1 MDAVDLAFFMLVL
14 QLTKLQ
20 LEDLELDLLMIL
32 QAEEERKEQHKLG
45 RSRPRKRDRRGW
57 SAFASSLD
65 DKVFRRMFRMPR
77 DSFTT
82 LCQRV
87 ESAVGRNVF
96 RSEAYLSE
104 RRLPSTHDAT
114 EALGGIICGE
124 VKLAV
129 TIRMLAGASYLD
141 LLNQYAVPTNTVYRI
156 FHEGISWIN
165 STFQFPLHIWLES
178 EDWESLYRV
187 SDLFAAASDGVF
199 RGCIGALDGLAVKMK
214 CPTLSDLIPD
224 PGNYFCRK
232 GFYAL
237 NVQAI
242 CDKLRRF
249 IWVSTGHKGSTH
261 DSLAFDGTHLNK
273 VLAEMADKLLSKG
286 LFFVGDS
293 AFPLL
298 SYLLVPYD
306 SPDSMSP
313 EDAFNYWLSNSR
325 IQIECAF
332 GKYME

>member
-1 MDAVDLAFFMLVL
+1 
-14 QLTKLQ
+14 
-20 LEDLELDLLMIL
+20 
-32 QAEEERKEQHKLG
+32 
-45 RSRPRKRDRRGW
+45 
-57 SAFASSLD
+57 
-65 DKVFRRMFRMPR
+65 
-77 DSFTT
+77 
-82 LCQRV
+82 
-87 ESAVGRNVF
+87 
-96 RSEAYLSE
+96 
-104 RRLPSTHDAT
+104 
-114 EALGGIICGE
+114 
-124 VKLAV
+124 
-129 TIRMLAGASYLD
+129 
-141 LLNQYAVPTNTVYRI
+141 
-156 FHEGISWIN
+156 
-165 STFQFPLHIWLES
+165 
-178 EDWESLYRV
+178 
-187 SDLFAAASDGVF
+187 LFAAASDGVF